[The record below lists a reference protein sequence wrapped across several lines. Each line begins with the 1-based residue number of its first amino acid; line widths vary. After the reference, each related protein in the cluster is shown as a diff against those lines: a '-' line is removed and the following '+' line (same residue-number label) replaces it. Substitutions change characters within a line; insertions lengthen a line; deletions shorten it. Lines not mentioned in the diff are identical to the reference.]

1 MSVNYT
7 YSQLETTI
15 TFFSLISLLAF
26 EANHVH
32 VFYCS
37 RFSWETSF
45 TFISLNTRITL
56 WSNYTFETLATYK
69 ETALNVIGA
78 YKTLQK
84 YLVDNNKLNW
94 LCIQIFST
102 K

>member
-7 YSQLETTI
+7 YPQLETKV

-26 EANHVH
+26 KTNHVH
-32 VFYCS
+32 IVHRS
-37 RFSWETSF
+37 RFSWETGF
-45 TFISLNTRITL
+45 AFISFDTRITL

-69 ETALNVIGA
+69 GIAQNIIVA

-84 YLVDNNKLNW
+84 YLVDKNK
-94 LCIQIFST
+94 
-102 K
+102 